1 MCPHSAENLIKI
13 EEHDIYN
20 RSKDIISMGEIS
32 LADIKVTENLK
43 SRNVEIKKSYE
54 I

>member
-1 MCPHSAENLIKI
+1 LIKI

-20 RSKDIISMGEIS
+20 KSDDSVYMGEIS
-32 LADIKVTENLK
+32 LMDIKATENLK
-43 SRNVEIKKSYE
+43 SRNFEIKKPYE